1 MNPQEII
8 KLHDE
13 GIAARK
19 YVLPLEWLNAA
30 EELNRVLYD
39 LEDHA
44 ADTEVEMYKYLQEII
59 VEQGTRGEKKNVA
72 AAEIQLRGTEIYR
85 KHLKEKALVKR
96 VEELIRLG
104 KLQARLREF
113 GS

>member
-1 MNPQEII
+1 MEALEII
-8 KLHDE
+8 RLHDE
-13 GIAARK
+13 GIKARK
-19 YVLPLEWLNAA
+19 YILPLDWLNAA

-39 LEDHA
+39 LEDKA
-44 ADTEVEMYKYLQEII
+44 ADTEVEMYKTLEEIL
-59 VEQGTRGEKKNVA
+59 GTQDKKNVA
-72 AAEIQLRGTEIYR
+72 AAEIKMRSTEIYR

-96 VEELIRLG
+96 VEELIKLG